1 MGKKRK
7 GLWALLLV
15 VMFLLACVG
24 LWWFQ
29 TFTLTVTRVEI
40 TSSKIKNTV
49 KIVQLTDLHGA
60 SFGNDNQ
67 SLIQKIAKEKP
78 DLVVSTGDMYTNG
91 DDMGKETALQLL
103 SQLAKSYPVYV
114 VNGEHDNDDAYME
127 ALRQNHVHVLQ
138 DQMETITVGE
148 TTLQLYG
155 IDNVYYSPIF
165 SLAKEFDPPKTN
177 IFSILLAHIPNPA
190 VFESFGVDLAI
201 SGDTHGG
208 QVRLP
213 WIGPLYYDGSWFP
226 KFTYDGEIW
235 DKGMYQ
241 IGEMELFIS
250 SGLGNYPV
258 PIRFGNRP
266 EIAVL
271 TLTPD

>member
-1 MGKKRK
+1 MSKKRK
-7 GLWALLLV
+7 GWWVLLMV
-15 VMFLLACVG
+15 AVFLLACFG
-24 LWWFQ
+24 LWWFE
-29 TFTLTVTRVEI
+29 TFTLTITRVEI
-40 TSSKIKNTV
+40 TSSNIHNTI
-49 KIVQLTDLHGA
+49 KIVQITDLHGA
-60 SFGNDNQ
+60 SFGRDNQ
-67 SLIQKIAKEKP
+67 SLLKKIAQEDP
-78 DLVVSTGDMYTNG
+78 NFVVSTGDMYTNG
-91 DDMGKETALQLL
+91 DEAGKETAIHLL
-103 SQLAKSYPVYV
+103 SELAKSYPVYV
-114 VNGEHDNDDAYME
+114 VNGEHDNDEAYME

-138 DQMETITVGE
+138 DQMETITIGK

-155 IDNVYYSPIF
+155 IDNVYYSPTF

-177 IFSILLAHIPNPA
+177 LFSILLAHIPNPA
-190 VFESFGVDLAI
+190 LFESFGVDLAI

-213 WIGPLYYDGSWFP
+213 WIGPLYYEDSWFP

-235 DKGMYQ
+235 DKGLYQ
-241 IGEMELFIS
+241 LGEMEQFIS

-271 TLTPD
+271 TLIPS